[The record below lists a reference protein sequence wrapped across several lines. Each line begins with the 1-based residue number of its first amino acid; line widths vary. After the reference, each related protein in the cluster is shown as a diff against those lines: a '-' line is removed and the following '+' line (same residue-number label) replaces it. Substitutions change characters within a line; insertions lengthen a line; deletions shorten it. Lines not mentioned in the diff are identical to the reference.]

1 MNKAVILR
9 TKKPTL
15 RKDGSSI
22 RFMENAALV
31 LNQQGQPVGTR
42 ILGIIPKELKSHKG
56 ARITSLAA
64 EFYNKQNMSLN
75 KKSIYEQ
82 SFSRD
87 MLLRTNKRNCYKYTK
102 YQVR

>member
-64 EFYNKQNMSLN
+64 GVL
-75 KKSIYEQ
+75 
-82 SFSRD
+82 
-87 MLLRTNKRNCYKYTK
+87 
-102 YQVR
+102 